1 LENVK
6 NYELM
11 LGERKLSIE
20 IGKLAQQAN
29 GSCVINLQDTSLLV
43 TAADGE
49 SRPGTDFFPLTI
61 DFEERMYSIG
71 KIPGSFF
78 KREGRPATD
87 AILAARMTDRPIR
100 PMFPKG
106 YTRDVHVVCTVM
118 SSDRENPADVL
129 GTIGASISLGLSTL
143 PFEGPVSSVRVGRIN
158 GELIAFPTYE
168 EIAESDIELTVS
180 GNKDSIL
187 MIEAGTKEVSEEAII
202 EAIEF
207 ATEIIKALNEFQETI
222 FKDNKVTKDIFVAK
236 EIDSEVTA
244 AVSEEVNQHENIES
258 VLNQEGFSGVNALCA
273 SIHEKLSGEAKFE
286 KLEFNVV
293 KSEVEKD
300 LKNRIRTKV
309 IKEGIRVDGRKID
322 DIRGLSAEVGVL
334 PRVHGTG
341 LFSRGETQV
350 LSVATLG
357 NVAEKQRLDNISP
370 GEYKRYMHHYN
381 FPAFSVGE
389 AGFMRGPGRREIGH
403 GMLAEKAL
411 MPVLPSEEDFP
422 YAIRVVSDVLSS
434 NGSTSQASICGSS
447 LALMDAGVP
456 ITSPVA
462 GIAIGLITDSESDKF
477 AILTDIAGLEDAF
490 GDMDFKVAGTKQGI
504 TAIQLDMKLKKLP
517 DNFLNDVFNKAKL
530 AREQILKVMEK
541 AIQSP
546 REEVSEHAPTIEII
560 TINKEKIGAVIGQ
573 GGKVIRGI
581 EEEFECTVN
590 IEDEGIIHISGL
602 KDNASKAKDFILVLV
617 TDPEVGNTYEGEV
630 VRITDFGAFVNI
642 IPGKD
647 GLVHI
652 SALDNERVEKVTDVV
667 KEGDKIEV
675 QIIEV
680 DRMGR
685 INLTRIIDGVPVE
698 TKKREDRQQK
708 DRNFKRNNN
717 GNNRDRNSKSRN
729 FRKSNQKEHDK
740 ENDKEKSDKAEERS
754 W

>member
-1 LENVK
+1 
-6 NYELM
+6 M

-20 IGKLAQQAN
+20 IGKLAQQTN
-29 GSCVINLQDTSLLV
+29 GSCFINLQDTTLLV
-43 TAADGE
+43 TATDGE

-78 KREGRPATD
+78 KREGRPTTD

-106 YTRDVHVVCTVM
+106 YTRDVQVVCTVM
-118 SSDRENPADVL
+118 ASDRENPADVL

-168 EIAESDIELTVS
+168 EIADSDIELIVS

-187 MIEAGTKEVSEEAII
+187 MIEAGTKEISEEAII

-222 FKDNKVTKDIFVAK
+222 FKDNDVVKDTFEAK
-236 EIDSEVTA
+236 EIDNEIA
-244 AVSEEVNQHENIES
+244 EAVNEAVNQYDDITS
-258 VLNQEGFSGVNALCA
+258 VLNQEGFKGVNELCA
-273 SIHEKLSGEAKFE
+273 KIHENLSAEGKFE
-286 KLEFNVV
+286 GLEFNLV
-293 KSEVEKD
+293 KAIVEKD

-309 IKEGIRVDGRKID
+309 IKEGVRVDGRKSD
-322 DIRGLSAEVGVL
+322 DIRELSSEVGIL

-341 LFSRGETQV
+341 LFSRGATQV

-357 NVAEKQRLDNISP
+357 NIAEKQRLDNISP

-456 ITSPVA
+456 ITAPVA
-462 GIAIGLITDSESDKF
+462 GIAMGLITDSNSDDF

-490 GDMDFKVAGTKQGI
+490 GDMDFKVAGTKKGI
-504 TAIQLDMKLKKLP
+504 TAIQLDIKLKKLP
-517 DNFLNDVFNKAKL
+517 ANFLNDVFSKAKI
-530 AREQILKVMEK
+530 AREQILKVMES
-541 AIQSP
+541 AIQTP

-560 TINKEKIGAVIGQ
+560 TIDKEKIGAVIGQ

-602 KDNASKAKDFILVLV
+602 KDNASKAKEFILVLV

-652 SALDNERVEKVTDVV
+652 SALDHERVEKVTDVV
-667 KEGDKIEV
+667 NEGDKIEV

-717 GNNRDRNSKSRN
+717 GNNRDRNNKSRN
-729 FRKSNQKEHDK
+729 FRKGNQKED
-740 ENDKEKSDKAEERS
+740 DKEKSDKAEERS